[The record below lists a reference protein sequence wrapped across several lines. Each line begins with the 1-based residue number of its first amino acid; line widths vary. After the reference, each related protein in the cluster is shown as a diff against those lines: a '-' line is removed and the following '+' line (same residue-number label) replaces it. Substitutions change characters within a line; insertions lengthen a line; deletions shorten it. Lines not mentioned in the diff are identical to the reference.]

1 MSSPTIGLYT
11 VYCETIAIT
20 TKDPPRGI
28 RSRDSLDGTR
38 FLPNSYWGG
47 SPYPSPS
54 IPFFRSPSA
63 GFSPNQMRST
73 PWTSAGERTDPRAFP
88 LCDAATVPS
97 GEREM
102 STVSPAMKSSVNQ
115 DGARVRLKSL
125 IESGKPVVLDFIYG
139 TCTTICPVLSAG
151 YTSLQGKLGPDT
163 RRMQL
168 ISISIDPEH
177 DTPKIMKGYLKQ
189 YRAKP
194 GWDFL
199 TGSREDIDRVMR
211 AFDSYVS
218 DKMFHKQV
226 TFIRAQ
232 GPGEWVR
239 IDGLLGS
246 TDLMNEIGKAS
257 KK

>member
-1 MSSPTIGLYT
+1 VAGRRGMRFLFVIAIVGLVSVWGVRAMAAGPGYKRSVVRYT
-11 VYCETIAIT
+11 VP
-20 TKDPPRGI
+20 DVV
-28 RSRDSLDGTR
+28 L
-38 FLPNSYWGG
+38 
-47 SPYPSPS
+47 
-54 IPFFRSPSA
+54 
-63 GFSPNQMRST
+63 
-73 PWTSAGERTDPRAFP
+73 
-88 LCDAATVPS
+88 
-97 GEREM
+97 
-102 STVSPAMKSSVNQ
+102 VNQ
-115 DGARVRLKSL
+115 DGVKVRLQSL
-125 IESGKPVVLDFIYG
+125 TESGKPVVLDFIYG

-151 YTSLQGKLGPDT
+151 YTSLQSKLGADT
-163 RRMQL
+163 RKMQL
-168 ISISIDPEH
+168 ISVSIDPEH
-177 DTPKIMKGYLKQ
+177 DTPKVMKGYLKQ

-246 TDLMNEIGKAS
+246 SDLMNEIAKVS
-257 KK
+257 NK

>member
-1 MSSPTIGLYT
+1 MLFLFAIAVAGL
-11 VYCETIAIT
+11 IAIGGNAAAAPGY
-20 TKDPPRGI
+20 K
-28 RSRDSLDGTR
+28 RSVVR
-38 FLPNSYWGG
+38 Y
-47 SPYPSPS
+47 
-54 IPFFRSPSA
+54 A
-63 GFSPNQMRST
+63 
-73 PWTSAGERTDPRAFP
+73 
-88 LCDAATVPS
+88 VPDVVL
-97 GEREM
+97 M
-102 STVSPAMKSSVNQ
+102 NQ
-115 DGARVRLKSL
+115 DGARVRLRSL
-125 IESGKPVVLDFIYG
+125 TESGKPVVLDFIYG

-177 DTPKIMKGYLKQ
+177 DTPKVMKGYLKQ

-199 TGSREDIDRVMR
+199 TGSRDNIDRVMR

-218 DKMFHKQV
+218 DKMYHKQV

-232 GPGEWVR
+232 EPGEWIR

-246 TDLMNEIGKAS
+246 SDLMSEIGKAG
-257 KK
+257 KW

>member
-1 MSSPTIGLYT
+1 MTGRKGPRFLFAIVIAGL
-11 VYCETIAIT
+11 IAI
-20 TKDPPRGI
+20 
-28 RSRDSLDGTR
+28 
-38 FLPNSYWGG
+38 GG
-47 SPYPSPS
+47 SAAAAAPGYK
-54 IPFFRSPSA
+54 RSVVRYA
-63 GFSPNQMRST
+63 
-73 PWTSAGERTDPRAFP
+73 
-88 LCDAATVPS
+88 VPDVVL
-97 GEREM
+97 M
-102 STVSPAMKSSVNQ
+102 NQ
-115 DGARVRLKSL
+115 DGARIRLRSL
-125 IESGKPVVLDFIYG
+125 TESGKPVVLDFIYG

-163 RRMQL
+163 RKMQL

-177 DTPKIMKGYLKQ
+177 DTPKVMKGYLKQ

-199 TGSREDIDRVMR
+199 TGSRDDIDRVMR

-218 DKMFHKQV
+218 DKMYHKQV

-246 TDLMNEIGKAS
+246 SDLMNEIGKEG

>member
-1 MSSPTIGLYT
+1 MTGRKGPRFLFAIVIAGL
-11 VYCETIAIT
+11 IAI
-20 TKDPPRGI
+20 
-28 RSRDSLDGTR
+28 
-38 FLPNSYWGG
+38 GG
-47 SPYPSPS
+47 SAAAAAPGYK
-54 IPFFRSPSA
+54 RSVVRYA
-63 GFSPNQMRST
+63 
-73 PWTSAGERTDPRAFP
+73 
-88 LCDAATVPS
+88 VPDVVL
-97 GEREM
+97 M
-102 STVSPAMKSSVNQ
+102 NQ
-115 DGARVRLKSL
+115 DGARIRLRSL
-125 IESGKPVVLDFIYG
+125 TESGKPVVLDFIYG

-163 RRMQL
+163 RKMQL
-168 ISISIDPEH
+168 ISVSIDPEH
-177 DTPKIMKGYLKQ
+177 DTPKVMKGYLKQ

-199 TGSREDIDRVMR
+199 TGSRDDIDRVMR

-218 DKMFHKQV
+218 DKMYHKQV

-246 TDLMNEIGKAS
+246 SDLMNEIGKEG

>member
-1 MSSPTIGLYT
+1 MTGRKGLRFLFA
-11 VYCETIAIT
+11 IAIAGLIVFEGRAVAAGPGY
-20 TKDPPRGI
+20 K
-28 RSRDSLDGTR
+28 RSIVR
-38 FLPNSYWGG
+38 Y
-47 SPYPSPS
+47 
-54 IPFFRSPSA
+54 A
-63 GFSPNQMRST
+63 
-73 PWTSAGERTDPRAFP
+73 
-88 LCDAATVPS
+88 VPD
-97 GEREM
+97 
-102 STVSPAMKSSVNQ
+102 VVLVNQ
-115 DGARVRLKSL
+115 DGARVRLQSL
-125 IESGKPVVLDFIYG
+125 TEPGKPVVLDFIYG

-151 YTSLQGKLGPDT
+151 YTSLQGKLGQDT
-163 RRMQL
+163 QKMQL

-218 DKMFHKQV
+218 DKMYHKQV

-246 TDLMNEIGKAS
+246 SDLSNEIAKAGR
-257 KK
+257 K

>member
-1 MSSPTIGLYT
+1 MTGRKGLRFLFA
-11 VYCETIAIT
+11 IAIAGLIAFGGRAEAAGPGY
-20 TKDPPRGI
+20 K
-28 RSRDSLDGTR
+28 RSVVR
-38 FLPNSYWGG
+38 Y
-47 SPYPSPS
+47 
-54 IPFFRSPSA
+54 A
-63 GFSPNQMRST
+63 
-73 PWTSAGERTDPRAFP
+73 
-88 LCDAATVPS
+88 VPD
-97 GEREM
+97 
-102 STVSPAMKSSVNQ
+102 VVLVNQ
-115 DGARVRLKSL
+115 DGAKVRLKSL
-125 IESGKPVVLDFIYG
+125 IESGKPVILDFIYG

-151 YTSLQGKLGPDT
+151 YTSLQGKLGQDT
-163 RRMQL
+163 RQMQL

-218 DKMFHKQV
+218 DKMYHKQV

-232 GPGEWVR
+232 GAGEWVR

-246 TDLMNEIGKAS
+246 SDLMNEIGKAG